1 MKNENIISY
10 FYNNYQFVLRI
21 IIYLLFGSLFVIF
34 FYYILSSPVGF
45 SLNTIPQIIFLVVG
59 FFSCVYIHEKLER
72 NIKNRILTKINHFK
86 NDFNSILNTIDIEE
100 ITKHDG
106 YIHAMRF
113 RKDTTNMS
121 SFLYIKVHF
130 TEDNLI
136 VTDWKMIYG
145 NDDSISF
152 DKVYELVG
160 NYGAHYLGRRFV
172 DVFKEQTID
181 DVVANGYIYN
191 NHGLAAG
198 INEKYAQQLLTF

>member
-21 IIYLLFGSLFVIF
+21 IRYLLFGSLFVIF
-34 FYYILSSPVGF
+34 FYYILSGPVGF

-113 RKDTTNMS
+113 RKRDRMNMS
-121 SFLYIKVHF
+121 LFLYIKVHF
-130 TEDNLI
+130 TKDNLV
-136 VTDWKMIYG
+136 VTDWKMIYSNHLENSEG
-145 NDDSISF
+145 NFGI
-152 DKVYELVG
+152 
-160 NYGAHYLGRRFV
+160 HYLGRRFV

-181 DVVANGYIYN
+181 DVVANGYMYNN

>member
-1 MKNENIISY
+1 MKNEKIISY
-10 FYNNYQFVLRI
+10 FYDNYISLIGI
-21 IIYLLFGSLFVIF
+21 IPLIPFVIF
-34 FYYILSSPVGF
+34 FYFALSSRMSF
-45 SLNTIPQIIFLVVG
+45 NLNTILQIIFLVIC
-59 FFSCVYIHEKLER
+59 FFCSNYIHEKLET

-86 NDFNSILNTIDIEE
+86 NDYYSILNYIDIME
-100 ITKHDG
+100 ISKHDG

-152 DKVYELVG
+152 DKVYELAG